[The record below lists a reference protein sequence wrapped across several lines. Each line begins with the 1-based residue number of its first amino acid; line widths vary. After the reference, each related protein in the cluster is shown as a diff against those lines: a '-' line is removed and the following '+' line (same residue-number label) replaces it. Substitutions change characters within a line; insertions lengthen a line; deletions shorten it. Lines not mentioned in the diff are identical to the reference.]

1 VSLTLFIPGLL
12 SPPETVA
19 GEKPRLPAA
28 EKWLARADVSREAG
42 SDDAWLLRQWGLGA
56 DAPMA
61 ALSLAGEGL
70 PSTGRWLRADPI
82 HQQVIRH
89 ATLLHG
95 DWALGL
101 TRDEADRAIAAL
113 NQFFKADGL
122 AFQAPHPGRWY
133 VAIGDREPPRTTPL
147 AQLAGANPFGHL
159 PEGDERAFWR
169 RVFGEAQMLLNQ
181 LPLNVEREA
190 QGRATLNGVWLWGGG
205 ELPASLPRPFTRIY
219 ANTPLARGLAAVSK
233 ADVCPLPS
241 AISDLAAEEG
251 DALVVLD
258 GLEAPGLA
266 ANAATWQQI
275 AHELDVA
282 WFSGLSDA
290 IRAHGEITVALPA
303 DSDTPVFAVTTA
315 ARWRFLRRRRPLPD
329 YA

>member
-1 VSLTLFIPGLL
+1 
-12 SPPETVA
+12 
-19 GEKPRLPAA
+19 
-28 EKWLARADVSREAG
+28 
-42 SDDAWLLRQWGLGA
+42 
-56 DAPMA
+56 MA

-205 ELPASLPRPFTRIY
+205 ELPASLPTPFTRIY
-219 ANTPLARGLAAVSK
+219 ANTPLARGLAALSGTVPETVSDK
-233 ADVCPLPS
+233 GITQIGAGPGATLVVIDAVEQPAL
-241 AISDLAAEEG
+241 AGDIDRWARAAEAVDRSWLNGLPAAIRRHERV
-251 DALVVLD
+251 DVVL
-258 GLEAPGLA
+258 P
-266 ANAATWQQI
+266 AATGTVV
-275 AHELDVA
+275 H
-282 WFSGLSDA
+282 SLSR
-290 IRAHGEITVALPA
+290 RAL
-303 DSDTPVFAVTTA
+303 
-315 ARWRFLRRRRPLPD
+315 WRFWRAPRAL
-329 YA
+329 AHHA